1 MEIFLF
7 LRCTPGIHHKIRMVL
22 PDKQTFFFFFY
33 SKLSDDDGGDDD
45 DWEQDFQLIKLISLL

>member
-1 MEIFLF
+1 
-7 LRCTPGIHHKIRMVL
+7 MVL